1 MQQNTVDVTII
12 GCVNHSAILMGFPL
26 YKSNQGDVLLLTVYR
41 ATAYS
46 LDKNTHAMSQG
57 PVYINLHLLCVI

>member
-1 MQQNTVDVTII
+1 MQQNTVDVTIF